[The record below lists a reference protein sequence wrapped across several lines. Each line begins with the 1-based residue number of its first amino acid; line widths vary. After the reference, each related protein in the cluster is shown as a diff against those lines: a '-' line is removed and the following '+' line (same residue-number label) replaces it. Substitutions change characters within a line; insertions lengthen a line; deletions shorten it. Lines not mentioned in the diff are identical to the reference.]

1 MTGSMYAAI
10 AGLKTHMSKMNVIG
24 NNIANVNTNG
34 YKSQRTV
41 FKDAMYT
48 MYTDGSDGNETTG
61 GRNPSQIGY
70 GSQVS
75 SIDLNMATGT
85 YTPGRATDCM
95 IYGDGFFLVGD
106 KSIVNSIDPLDATS
120 LKSLTLTRVGDFEIK
135 ADGYLCDGSGNTVY
149 GFLTYDVD
157 LQTGKPKVSDQLVPI
172 RLPKME
178 TVYKDPSGAIS
189 DKASYEAAEDKS
201 NWTVSREARYPLVQ
215 AAGDGETG
223 AIPLTDYVPS
233 IREGEEVPA
242 ELPFVQLDSISINA
256 STGAITGTMKDS
268 EEVITVGYL
277 AIGNVTNPNGVT
289 HQEGFYYKCAEGAGD
304 LQVSLLGG
312 AAEELGIDHV
322 NGSLFDL
329 AKENYQGDD
338 ADLLGEE
345 PSEKLKIGSAGG
357 TNLMVGGL
365 EGSNVDLASEISEM
379 ITTQRGYQANTR
391 IITVTDQMLE
401 ELVNMKR

>member
-34 YKSQRTV
+34 YKSQRTI

-48 MYTDGSDGNETTG
+48 MYTSGSDGNETTG

-85 YTPGRATDCM
+85 YAPGRATDCM

-106 KSIVNSIDPLDATS
+106 KTVANSINPLDPTS
-120 LKSLTLTRVGDFEIK
+120 LSSMTLTRVGDFEFK
-135 ADGYLCDGSGNTVY
+135 SDGYLCDGSGNAVY

-157 LQTGKPKVSDQLVPI
+157 LEGKPKVSDQLVPI

-178 TVYKDPSGAIS
+178 TVYKNGNTIS
-189 DKASYEAAEDKS
+189 TKKEYEAATDKS
-201 NWTVSREARYPLVQ
+201 GWTVTREAKYPVVSDPADATKATVLK
-215 AAGDGETG
+215 
-223 AIPLTDYVPS
+223 DYVGGTADKP
-233 IREGEEVPA
+233 V
-242 ELPFVQLDSISINA
+242 ELPFVQMDSISINP
-256 STGAITGTMKDS
+256 STGAITGTLKDS
-268 EEVITVGYL
+268 EKVITIGYI

-289 HQEGFYYKCAEGAGD
+289 HQDGFYYKCAEGAGD
-304 LQVSLLGG
+304 LSVSLLGG
-312 AAEELGIDHV
+312 AAEELGITSV
-322 NGSLFDL
+322 NGSLY
-329 AKENYQGDD
+329 E
-338 ADLLGEE
+338 
-345 PSEKLKIGSAGG
+345 SEKAEFNATATDANKIAGDAVQSEKMKIGSAGG